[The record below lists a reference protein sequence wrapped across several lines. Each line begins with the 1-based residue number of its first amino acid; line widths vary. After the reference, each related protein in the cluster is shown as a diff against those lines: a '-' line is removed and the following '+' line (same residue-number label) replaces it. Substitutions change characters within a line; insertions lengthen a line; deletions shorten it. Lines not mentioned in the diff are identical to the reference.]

1 MESSDYELDP
11 THPSGPMFQLKYN
24 AGIQFNSCIPKR
36 NDMRPPAFTIYHQ
49 VTITNIDNNK
59 KIATVMDISLNN
71 SIFNDDTVHQVS
83 QEYITN
89 INPSHLITTSNN
101 HIYDNFPWLKNDSNI
116 KVLFPKEMQSKTR
129 LSISK

>member
-1 MESSDYELDP
+1 
-11 THPSGPMFQLKYN
+11 
-24 AGIQFNSCIPKR
+24 
-36 NDMRPPAFTIYHQ
+36 MRSPAFTIYHQ

-89 INPSHLITTSNN
+89 INQSHLITTSNN